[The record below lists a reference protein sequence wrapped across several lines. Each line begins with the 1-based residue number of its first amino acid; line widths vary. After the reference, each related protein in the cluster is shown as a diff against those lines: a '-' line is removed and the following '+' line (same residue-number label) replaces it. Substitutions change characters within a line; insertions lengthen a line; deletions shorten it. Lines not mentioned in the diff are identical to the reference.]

1 MFDQASA
8 VSLLTLEHFQKY
20 GEQLQ
25 HKIGENAVGETGETH
40 AGARQP
46 GVSSVRGELSAARG
60 ERDVAD
66 ERDPTAL
73 PALVRLHRQQVL
85 LYAGLCRGEH
95 VGSEGSCEVD
105 MSMSR
110 CRT

>member
-40 AGARQP
+40 PGDGEP
-46 GVSSVRGELSAARG
+46 GVSSVRGELFAAFRKCV
-60 ERDVAD
+60 VAD
-66 ERDPTAL
+66 QPDPTAL
-73 PALVRLHRQQVL
+73 SALV
-85 LYAGLCRGEH
+85 
-95 VGSEGSCEVD
+95 
-105 MSMSR
+105 
-110 CRT
+110 